1 MKAICITN
9 RNHDTPI
16 RNGGN
21 AILTIGKVYEVKLY
35 GSFHFGSQYGVTA
48 DTGHPIVVP
57 KYYFKLIDEYRQEQ
71 IEKILE

>member
-16 RNGGN
+16 RNGRN
-21 AILTIGKVYEVKLY
+21 SILTIWKVDEIRDLHDFMGGEYRTT
-35 GSFHFGSQYGVTA
+35 S

-57 KYYFKLIDEYRQEQ
+57 KYYFKSIEEYRNEL

>member
-9 RNHDTPI
+9 RNKETPSK
-16 RNGGN
+16 NGRN
-21 AILTIGKVYEVKLY
+21 AILTIGKVYEIKDLHDFM
-35 GSFHFGSQYGVTA
+35 GGEYGVTA

-57 KYYFKLIDEYRQEQ
+57 KYYFKLIEEYRNEL